1 MNIRLANDARLGDD
15 RERARERGRER
26 GYERGEL
33 EEKGVGRETREKADE
48 RERCNGLEAHVLK
61 ILK

>member
-1 MNIRLANDARLGDD
+1 MHAWEMTE
-15 RERARERGRER
+15 RERERERER

-48 RERCNGLEAHVLK
+48 RK
-61 ILK
+61 